1 MIPIAKEGYIF
12 ILPLIALTIGMWFL
26 KKPFAFWPVLILTL
40 FVISFFRDPSR
51 NITRDANTVYSP
63 ADGLIT
69 QINDVEWN
77 GEPYRQIVIFLSVFN
92 CHVNRIPYA
101 GTVRSTEHKPGLMLA
116 AFRKDIDK
124 KNEQQITI
132 LDTDKGPMK
141 VVQITGAIARRII
154 CHLEEGQKVETA
166 ERFGLI
172 RFGSRTDLYLPK
184 SANVL
189 VGLKQSVK
197 GGLTKMATFPTPK

>member
-12 ILPLIALTIGMWFL
+12 ILPLIVLTIGVWFL
-26 KKPFAFWPVLILTL
+26 KKPVAFWPVLILTL

-51 NITRDANTVYSP
+51 NIVRDANTVYSP
-63 ADGLIT
+63 ADGLVT
-69 QINDVEWN
+69 QIKDVEWE
-77 GEPYRQIVIFLSVFN
+77 GAPHYQIVIFLSVFN

-116 AFRKDIDK
+116 AFRKDIDE

-132 LDTDKGPMK
+132 IDTDKGPMK
-141 VVQITGAIARRII
+141 VVQITGAIARRIL
-154 CHLEEGQKVETA
+154 CHLTPGQTVATG

-184 SANVL
+184 SAHIL
-189 VGLKQSVK
+189 VKEKQSVK
-197 GGLTKMATFPTPK
+197 GGLTKIATL